1 MEKSTNDI
9 ELTDGDELDDQEFE
23 VVEEIGN
30 TAIDYISAAYYAL
43 DAAES
48 ANMMTKDGQM
58 RMNRIKRKC
67 LRIIDHCVSELYDE
81 LFNDDNEEQS

>member
-1 MEKSTNDI
+1 MENSTNDI
-9 ELTDGDELDDQEFE
+9 ELTDGEEFE
-23 VVEEIGN
+23 VIESAN
-30 TAIDYISAAYYAL
+30 TAMDYITAAYYAL

-67 LRIIDHCVSELYDE
+67 LRIIDHCINELYDE
-81 LFNDDNEEQS
+81 IFEEDNEQS

>member
-9 ELTDGDELDDQEFE
+9 ELTDGDEFDNQEFE

-81 LFNDDNEEQS
+81 LFDDNDDQA

>member
-9 ELTDGDELDDQEFE
+9 ELTDGDEFLDDEFQVVQE
-23 VVEEIGN
+23 VGN

-48 ANMMTKDGQM
+48 ANMMTKDGQV

-81 LFNDDNEEQS
+81 LFDDNDDQA